1 MKNTKLIFPIIIAC
15 VLVLSQAT
23 AQLKVGKSP
32 TNISA
37 NTNFEVEAT
46 DTSKF
51 VISKTNGKVG
61 IGTATPANTLHVRAT
76 SNPLKLEGLQA
87 GSSATAKVL
96 VVDSVGVVKELG
108 TLNNALSS
116 VSVPKPALF
125 KLTTSMSDFLNGIS
139 AGSLQVVPM
148 DMVKNSIDGLTYNA
162 TTHTITFPAGTYQ
175 MTFVYEGEHNA
186 AGCNLS
192 SYIVD
197 FPDSGG
203 TTRRIHSTAS
213 HNEGGTS
220 NHGGTVSYATQL
232 NANTSWQITLGRG
245 QSGNCNGTG
254 NYLYAYSTEF
264 LVYRIG
270 D

>member
-1 MKNTKLIFPIIIAC
+1 MKNTKLIFPILAC
-15 VLVLSQAT
+15 VLFCSQAY

-32 TNISA
+32 TNITSNA
-37 NTNFEVEAT
+37 HFEVEAT
-46 DTSKF
+46 DTTKF
-51 VISKTNGKVG
+51 VVSKSNGKVG
-61 IGTATPANTLHVRAT
+61 IGTATPATILHVKAS

-96 VVDSVGVVKELG
+96 VVDSVGVVQELG
-108 TLNNALSS
+108 PLNNALSS

-125 KLTTSMSDFLNGIS
+125 KLGTTISDFLNGIS

-148 DMVKNSIDGLTYNA
+148 NLVKNSIDGLTYNT

-186 AGCNLS
+186 TGCDLS

-203 TTRRIHSTAS
+203 TTRRIHSTAA

-232 NANTSWQITLGRG
+232 NANTNWQIRLGRG
-245 QSGNCNGTG
+245 QSGNCTGTG
-254 NYLYAYSTEF
+254 NNLKANSTEF